1 MGSRLNSTV
10 AAMAILLSLPR
21 AGAVAGESA
30 TPGNP
35 APAAAPAQPQTIPL
49 AAEDKRELTPEEKAE
64 KDARKACKR
73 TICDILATRDPNGA
87 DVSCD
92 ITKTWR
98 AEDMAKMLGGKISWP
113 WGNAVCQSKLV
124 IKRAAL
130 ANAMSEAEYEVAL
143 APQTVSCTLAQK
155 DKSEPYQVKI
165 TLAPKVKFKDGK
177 ATEATLNWGDAS
189 APLLVYP
196 LIYAG
201 TGIDNQTNVLG
212 PKVVHMV
219 NAFTTRR
226 CAEIK
231 AELSDGQPRN

>member
-1 MGSRLNSTV
+1 MTQASI
-10 AAMAILLSLPR
+10 AAALLTLLASSCPSF
-21 AGAVAGESA
+21 AEESV
-30 TPGNP
+30 TPASP
-35 APAAAPAQPQTIPL
+35 APPPAAPAQAETAPL
-49 AAEDKRELTPEEKAE
+49 PGDAKRELTPEEKAE
-64 KDARKACKR
+64 KEARKACKK

-98 AEDMAKMLGGKISWP
+98 EEDIAKMLGGKISWP
-113 WGNAVCQSKLV
+113 WGKAVCQSKLE

-130 ANAMSEAEYEVAL
+130 ASAMSEAEYEVAL
-143 APQTVSCTLAQK
+143 VPQTVSCTLAQK
-155 DKSEPYQVKI
+155 DKGEPYMIKI

-177 ATEATLNWGDAS
+177 ATEAALNWVDAS

-196 LIYAG
+196 LIYAS

-226 CAEIK
+226 CAEVK